1 MTPLSEYIAKLEERC
16 RKRLERWKA
25 KHNADWRLYAV
36 LGGMGWYFYGMIV
49 NSVRLGIRQ
58 SFDVE
63 SDIASI
69 WVVNPFRNL
78 IAPFTLTGLGLTAA
92 LLVLACLL
100 TRRGFNWLSGYHPVH
115 DKRGFDILPDGTHA
129 DWMTSPARYT
139 ASTAII
145 RWTTTAFRCTSRRA
159 AKAVLPEICW

>member
-1 MTPLSEYIAKLEERC
+1 MTPLSERIAKLEERC
-16 RKRLERWKA
+16 RISDLERWKA

-58 SFDVE
+58 SFDAE

-100 TRRGFNWLSGYHPVH
+100 TR
-115 DKRGFDILPDGTHA
+115 KRL
-129 DWMTSPARYT
+129 
-139 ASTAII
+139 
-145 RWTTTAFRCTSRRA
+145 
-159 AKAVLPEICW
+159 